1 MGKTLTAT
9 VSDAD
14 GVPDS
19 GITYRWLAG
28 GQEIG
33 TGKTY
38 TVTAADKGKT
48 ITVEA
53 HYTDK
58 AGHQEDVTSNPT
70 DAVSEA
76 PVNPGN
82 HAPTGDVTI
91 TGEAKVGETLTA
103 ANTLADEDGLGPVTY
118 RWYANGQAIGTGAS
132 YTLTAADK
140 GKVITVKAGYTDGK
154 GTAESVESSPTKA
167 VEDVTPPGN
176 QPGQVIISGEAQVGK
191 TLTATVSDADGV
203 PDSGNYEIG
212 RASCRERV

>member
-1 MGKTLTAT
+1 MLFR
-9 VSDAD
+9 S
-14 GVPDS
+14 
-19 GITYRWLAG
+19 
-28 GQEIG
+28 
-33 TGKTY
+33 GKTY

-70 DAVSEA
+70 DAVSEV
-76 PVNPGN
+76 PVIPGN

-91 TGEAKVGETLTA
+91 TGEAKVGETLSA

-118 RWYANGQAIGTGAS
+118 RWYANGQAIGTGTN

-140 GKVITVKAGYTDGK
+140 GKVITVKAEYTDGK
-154 GTAESVESSPTKA
+154 GTAESVESSPTKT

-203 PDSGNYEIG
+203 PNNGGQIF
-212 RASCRERV
+212 